1 MFRTSL
7 IALLL
12 TWCCA
17 GWAQDADYPYTI
29 ATRANDSLG
38 NHRVVIHVNKKTDA
52 VWAHIP
58 WRRRDSK
65 PEEKNILIQDATT
78 GKMITNKVI
87 VAINKEYGDILFQPQ
102 TIKGDYYVYYLPYKQ
117 KITPYLNTRYVT
129 PLSTADVQWVKKNK
143 LDNLKAVAKKQKKFM
158 QAEVKEFQSIDEF
171 NSFFPMEVIATQKET
186 ATLLENVKS
195 SFVAFPEDRF
205 HPIRMSNDIPL
216 RWVHK
221 GLQGKF
227 EDNLM
232 RNEYYA
238 FQMGVLA
245 LKNID
250 DLDVEF
256 TPLRD
261 KDGVIALP
269 ASAFTCFNKT
279 GVNWDAKAMT
289 KTIAIAP
296 QKVQA
301 LWLGLDLPSSI
312 AAGDYTADVKISS
325 KGGDSQTI
333 KLLFHVSNDILADR
347 GDSDPKRHSRLRWLN
362 STLGQVDDV
371 IAPYTPIVQK
381 GNSFNILGR
390 ELIIDDYGFPK
401 DIKTFFNPSV
411 TKILPAG
418 KNIINSPFRF
428 IVQKVNGNVNWIPQ
442 GVKFTKQSDGTVEWV
457 AVNSN
462 DDFEL
467 TVNGKI
473 DFDGFVSYKLGL
485 KAKRKI
491 TVSDVRLEIP
501 YNKESS
507 QYILGLGN
515 KGGVR
520 PASINWKWDVE
531 HLNQDAIW
539 MGDVNAGL
547 YVQLHDEQYRRPL
560 NTNFYLQHPLLLP
573 ASWGN
578 KNNGGMKVEEKGNDV
593 LLTAYSNSRTM
604 EEQEVQHYDFNL
616 LITPFKTIDTEF
628 QFTGRFYHKYAP
640 IDEAKALG
648 ANIINIHHGN
658 EINPYINYP
667 FLRPAEMKK
676 YIDEAHSKGLR
687 VKIYNTVRELSYQ
700 CPEIFAIRSLGGEV
714 FSDGKGM
721 GHSWLQEHLET
732 NYIAAW
738 YCAETNDAAI
748 VNSGMSRWHNYYVE
762 DMKWLVDNIGIDGI
776 YLDDIAYDRTT
787 MRRVRRMLN
796 SKEPHGLIDLHSCN
810 QFNKKD
816 GFINSALLYMDQF
829 PYINRLWF
837 GEEFNPNS
845 AADFYLIEMSGIP
858 FGLMGEMLQD
868 GGNQYYG
875 VVYGMISRL
884 GWTKGVDPRF
894 IWKAWDD
901 FGIQKS
907 EMFGW
912 WASDCPVKTN
922 QPDVHATA
930 FVKKGTTMIAVA
942 NWSSE
947 AKKVKLTLNWK
958 QLGIDPAKAKIYAPA
973 IEKFQEEKTF
983 GINDEITINP
993 QKGWMLVIK

>member
-1 MFRTSL
+1 MLRSSL

-12 TWCCA
+12 VICGT
-17 GWAQDADYPYTI
+17 GWAQDADFSYSTG
-29 ATRANDSLG
+29 TWANDSLG
-38 NHRVVIHVNKKTDA
+38 NHRVVIHVGKKADA

-58 WRRRDSK
+58 WRRRDSN
-65 PEEKNILIQDATT
+65 PEAKDILIQDAAT
-78 GKMITNKVI
+78 GKMIANRVM
-87 VAINKEYGDILFQPQ
+87 VAVNKEFGDIVFQPQ
-102 TIKGDYYVYYLPYKQ
+102 TINGDYFVYYLPYKQ
-117 KITPYLNTRYVT
+117 KISPYLNTRHVAPIY
-129 PLSTADVQWVKKNK
+129 TADAQWVKKNR
-143 LDNLKAVAKKQKKFM
+143 LEDLKVVAQKQKKFK
-158 QAEVKEFQSIDEF
+158 QATVKEFQSIDEF
-171 NSFFPMEVIATQKET
+171 NSFFPMEVT
-186 ATLLENVKS
+186 ATKAETDALLANSKG
-195 SFVAFPEDRF
+195 SFVVFPEDRF
-205 HPIRMSNDIPL
+205 HPIRMTNDIPL
-216 RWVHK
+216 RWVRR
-221 GLQGKF
+221 GIQTTF
-227 EDNLM
+227 EDNLK

-238 FQMGVLA
+238 FQVGVLA
-245 LKNID
+245 LKNIG
-250 DLDVEF
+250 DLEIEF
-256 TPLRD
+256 SSLKD
-261 KDGVIALP
+261 KNGTIALP

-279 GVNWDAKAMT
+279 GINWDAKPMT
-289 KTIAIAP
+289 KTIAIETR
-296 QKVQA
+296 KVQA
-301 LWLGLDLPSSI
+301 LWLGLDLPATI
-312 AAGDYTADVKISS
+312 AAGDYTADVMIKA
-325 KGGDSQTI
+325 KDGEAQTI
-333 KLLFHVSNDILADR
+333 KLLFHVSSDVLADR

-381 GNSFNILGR
+381 GNTFNILGR
-390 ELIIDDYGFPK
+390 ELSIDEYGFPK
-401 DIKTFFNPSV
+401 EIKTFYNPSV
-411 TKILPAG
+411 TKILPTG
-418 KNIINSPFRF
+418 KSIINSAFRF
-428 IVQKVNGNVNWIPQ
+428 IVQKDNANVSWAPQ
-442 GVKFTKQSDGTVEWV
+442 GVKFTKQVDGSVEWV
-457 AVNSN
+457 AVNTN

-467 TVNGKI
+467 TVDGKI
-473 DFDGFVSYKLGL
+473 DFDGFVSYQLSL
-485 KAKRKI
+485 KAKKKVS
-491 TVSDVRLEIP
+491 VSDVRLEVP
-501 YNKESS
+501 YSKQAS

-515 KGGVR
+515 KGGDR

-547 YVQLHDEQYRRPL
+547 YVQLHDDKYRRPL
-560 NTNFYLQHPLLLP
+560 NTNFYLQRPLLLP

-578 KNNGGMKVEEKGNDV
+578 NNNGGMKVEEKENDV
-593 LLTAYSNSRTM
+593 LFTAYSNSRTM

-648 ANIINIHHGN
+648 ANIINIHHGTA
-658 EINPYINYP
+658 INPYINYL
-667 FLRPAEMKK
+667 FLRPKEMKE

-700 CPEIFAIRSLGGEV
+700 CPEVFAIRSLGAEV

-721 GHSWLQEHLET
+721 GHSWLQEHLDT

-748 VNSGMSRWHNYYVE
+748 INSGMSRWHNYYVE

-845 AADFYLIEMSGIP
+845 AADFYLVELSGIP

-922 QPDVHATA
+922 QADVHATA
-930 FVKKGTTMIAVA
+930 FVKNGATMIAVA
-942 NWSSE
+942 NWGSD

-958 QLGIDPAKAKIYAPA
+958 QLGINPAKAKIYAPA
-973 IEKFQEEKTF
+973 IENFQEEKSF
-983 GINDEITINP
+983 GVNDEISIEP
-993 QKGWMLVIK
+993 QKGWMLIVK